1 MDVEIAA
8 FLLEATLVQLHLTML
23 QEGVMFQQL
32 EDTWLLASRHHQ
44 HLDPRLLSQVI
55 SVCAPELASL
65 LVQFLQFYK
74 MVQGRMLVTVRLE
87 YYLQM
92 RILVAP

>member
-8 FLLEATLVQLHLTML
+8 ILLEATSVQLHLAML

-32 EDTWLLASRHHQ
+32 KDTWLVASRHHQ
-44 HLDPRLLSQVI
+44 HLDPLLLSQVI

-65 LVQFLQFYK
+65 LVQFKQFYN
-74 MVQGRMLVTVRLE
+74 MVQGLMLVTVRLE
-87 YYLQM
+87 YCLQI
-92 RILVAP
+92 RILVAM